1 MPASPQ
7 ISLVQA
13 HFSPTIARREGGRCF
28 FGWIREMETGL
39 RNRSHLLLLL
49 SPSFVPLSRCLPVA
63 NLPPRRPCLSVRPSS
78 SGFGHRNKIKCGE
91 EKTPLVFGD
100 IAIVIG
106 GEREGGR
113 RKKYAN
119 LSRKD
124 RKGPAPLL
132 LLLLLLFF
140 GPSKA

>member
-1 MPASPQ
+1 MLLWVDSRDGNRFAKSQ
-7 ISLVQA
+7 SSSS
-13 HFSPTIARREGGRCF
+13 FSV
-28 FGWIREMETGL
+28 L
-39 RNRSHLLLLL
+39 RAA
-49 SPSFVPLSRCLPVA
+49 VPLLASCQLAAAP
-63 NLPPRRPCLSVRPSS
+63 SVSVGPSS

-124 RKGPAPLL
+124 RKGSPLL
-132 LLLLLLFF
+132 PTRPNLLLPELS
-140 GPSKA
+140 PHDS